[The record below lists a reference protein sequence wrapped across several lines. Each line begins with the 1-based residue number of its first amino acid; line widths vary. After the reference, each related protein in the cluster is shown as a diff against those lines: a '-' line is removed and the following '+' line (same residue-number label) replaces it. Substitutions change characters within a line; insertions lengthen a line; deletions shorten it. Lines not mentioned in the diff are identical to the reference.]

1 MCGLGAMS
9 VLLLSA
15 CGQPAETVEAP
26 EASSVTP
33 TATPAPVPTTAT
45 DLEGACRDV
54 VERMFGQTGEAVT
67 FKAAGEGRA
76 EVSWPAPVD
85 GGVLSF
91 ECRADGD
98 RVGLF
103 REGRSMSVDVQMT
116 APAAK
121 QEAR

>member
-1 MCGLGAMS
+1 MRRALIMMLA
-9 VLLLSA
+9 LPILAA
-15 CGQPAETVEAP
+15 CGEAEKAAPQAPAAP
-26 EASSVTP
+26 EAAAP
-33 TATPAPVPTTAT
+33 EPVPTTAT

-54 VERMFGQTGEAVT
+54 VERMFGQTGDVVT

-98 RVGLF
+98 QVGLF
-103 REGRSMSVDVQMT
+103 RDGRAMSVDVQMA

>member
-1 MCGLGAMS
+1 MRRTLVMML
-9 VLLLSA
+9 VLPVLAA
-15 CGQPAETVEAP
+15 CGEAEKAASQAPAAP
-26 EASSVTP
+26 EA
-33 TATPAPVPTTAT
+33 ATPAPVPTTAT
-45 DLEGACRDV
+45 DLEAACRDV
-54 VERMFGQTGEAVT
+54 VNRMFGQTGDAVT

-103 REGRSMSVDVQMT
+103 RDGREMSVDVQMA
-116 APAAK
+116 APAAE